1 MNLRS
6 CIGAA
11 LLLASTAAWAE
22 PARTLNIYN
31 WSDYIA
37 PGVIP
42 AFEAATGVH
51 VVYDTY
57 DSNEILDAKLKAGQS
72 GYDIAVPSLMPFL
85 AEQIRA
91 GIYRPLDRAKLT
103 NWRFLDP
110 AILAR
115 MTTADPGNA
124 HAVPWMTGTNGI
136 GVNAGLVRAIM
147 PQAPVDS
154 LAMIFDPSVVSRF
167 KGCGV
172 SVLDSPED
180 MIPEALIWLHLD
192 PNDQKPADLAR
203 AADVFARVRPFIRK
217 FDSSGYINDLA
228 NGDLC
233 VAYGY
238 STDIKQAARRAHD
251 AGRGVTVEYRI
262 AREGAQ
268 YSIDSM
274 AVLADAPHP
283 EAAWAFLNFVMQ
295 PAVAAESE
303 NFLYAQSGVRAGASV
318 EPAIADDPA
327 IVPPAAVMA
336 HLYTPVLQTAAV
348 RRVFTRTWT
357 RIKTGE

>member
-1 MNLRS
+1 MSSAR
-6 CIGAA
+6 AD
-11 LLLASTAAWAE
+11 E
-22 PARTLNIYN
+22 ARTLDIYN

-42 AFEAATGVH
+42 AFEKQTGIH
-51 VVYDTY
+51 VTYDTY
-57 DSNEILDAKLKAGQS
+57 DSNEMLDAKLKAGHS
-72 GYDIAVPSLMPFL
+72 GYDIAVPSLMPYL

-91 GIYRPLDRAKLT
+91 GIYRTLDRAALP

-115 MTTADPGNA
+115 MVVADPGNT
-124 HAVPWMTGTNGI
+124 HAVPWMTGTNGL
-136 GVNAGLVRAIM
+136 GENTAKVRAIM
-147 PQAPVDS
+147 PAAPVDS
-154 LAMIFDPSVVSRF
+154 LAMIFDPAVVSKF
-167 KGCGV
+167 AACGV
-172 SVLDSPED
+172 SVLDSQED

-192 PNDQKPADLAR
+192 PNDQTPEDVAR
-203 AADVFARVRPFIRK
+203 AAAAFRRVRPYIRK

-251 AGRGVTVEYRI
+251 AGRGVTVAYRI
-262 AREGAQ
+262 PREGAQ

-283 EAAWAFLNFVMQ
+283 EAALAFLNFVMQ
-295 PAVAAESE
+295 PLVAAESE
-303 NFLYAQSGVRAGASV
+303 NVLYAQSGVTTGADV
-318 EPAIADDPA
+318 DPKIANDPG
-327 IVPPAAVMA
+327 IVPPASVMA
-336 HLYTPVLQTAAV
+336 HLYTPVLQSAAV

-357 RIKTGE
+357 RIKTGQ